1 MSTERW
7 VLRRRAGAII
17 CSLAGIALISNSA
30 TATEFYAGKTIRII
44 VGFGPAGAYALYGQL
59 AARHL
64 GRFIPGNPNI
74 VVVNMPGAGGINA
87 LNYLAEVAPR
97 DGTVITVPT
106 QDIALQPLLGRQG
119 VRYDP
124 GKFSYIGRAT
134 ANVPVHMVWHTT
146 PIRSFEDVKRHE
158 VVTGADGSGGTQA
171 DLPRAQNALLG
182 TRWKV
187 ITGYSGDTRLAMTRG
202 ETQAG
207 VIAATLFSG
216 QFKSWL
222 DEGIVRIIVQY
233 ADFRHSTFP
242 DVPTILDVAGTE
254 EAKAVF
260 KVLVS
265 VSTIGRFY
273 AAPPGVPGERVATL
287 RKAFTTM
294 VNDPAFKADAE
305 NRGADLLPM
314 SGEEL
319 AAYVADVVRTQPD
332 IIRKANNA
340 IAAR

>member
-1 MSTERW
+1 MSAERW
-7 VLRRRAGAII
+7 VVRQRAGTIV

-30 TATEFYAGKTIRII
+30 SSAEFYAGKTIRII
-44 VGFGPAGAYALYGQL
+44 VGFGPASAYALYGQL
-59 AARHL
+59 AAQHL

-74 VVVNMPGAGGINA
+74 VVANMPGAGGINA
-87 LNYLAEVAPR
+87 LNYLSEVAPR

-106 QDIALQPLLGRQG
+106 QDIASQPLLGRQG

-124 GKFSYIGRAT
+124 AKFNYIGRTA

-146 PIRSFEDVKRHE
+146 PIRVFEDVKRHE

-171 DLPRAQNALLG
+171 DLPRALNFLLG

-187 ITGYSGDTRLAMTRG
+187 ITGYGGDTRLAMTRG

-207 VIAATLFSG
+207 VIAATLFNG

-222 DEGIVRIIVQY
+222 DEGTVRIIVQY

-242 DVPTILDVAGTE
+242 EVPTILDVAGTE

-260 KVLVS
+260 KFLVS
-265 VSTIGRFY
+265 MSTIGRFY
-273 AAPPGVPGERVATL
+273 AAPPDVPAERVVIL
-287 RKAFTTM
+287 RNAFTAM
-294 VNDPAFKADAE
+294 INDPAFKADAE
-305 NRGADLLPM
+305 QRGADLLPM

-319 AAYVADVVRTQPD
+319 AAYVADVIQTPPD
-332 IIRKANNA
+332 IIRKAKDA